1 MSSVGVGEER
11 YSATDVVAGMIAVAS
26 IVLSSISMGLGLIL
40 QLEARPLRFAPAA
53 IVLALAAGRMSRRY
67 ERLAL
72 KACVFA
78 MVAWVVGMTLAVVT
92 EHPLV

>member
-1 MSSVGVGEER
+1 MAGV
-11 YSATDVVAGMIAVAS
+11 VAVAS
-26 IVLSSISMGLGLIL
+26 VVLSGIAMGLGLIL
-40 QLEARPLRFAPAA
+40 QIEARPLRFVPAA
-53 IVLALAAGRMSRRY
+53 VVLALAAGRMSRRY

-78 MVAWVVGMTLAVVT
+78 MVAWVVGMTLAVIT